1 MTDVH
6 RRPDGSPARLKLLI
20 WDNAWAPWADD
31 FAPAVDSAWGIE
43 ANAGDR
49 DWLAARIPEADALL
63 AVTIPSE
70 ALPLARNLKVF
81 LNPGAGL
88 LLDGPLSIPAG
99 CRAVNVYEHETAIAE
114 HVLLTML
121 LHATRLLQQVEAF
134 RAGTWECSGR
144 LGGVPHGEL
153 RGRTVGIFGYG
164 HIGQAVAAR
173 ARAFGMRIA
182 AVSRSG
188 SAGDVPADFLG
199 GPERLP
205 ELLRQ
210 SDYLVIATP
219 LTQDTRARIGRLEL
233 ALLPRGA
240 FLVNVARA
248 EIVREQDL
256 YDALVSGHLA
266 GAALDVWYQYP
277 AAGQPGYGSKLPF
290 HTLPNV
296 ICTPHSSAWTR
307 PMILRR
313 IAAMSDNLNRF
324 ARGEKLLRVVMEGA
338 WRP

>member
-1 MTDVH
+1 MTKAHTRSD
-6 RRPDGSPARLKLLI
+6 SSAARLKLLI
-20 WDNAWAPWADD
+20 WDHAWAPWAGD
-31 FAPAVDSAWGIE
+31 FASAVDSAWHIE
-43 ANAGDR
+43 ANPGDR
-49 DWLAARIPEADALL
+49 DWLAARIPAADALL
-63 AVTIPSE
+63 AVTIPPE
-70 ALPLARNLKVF
+70 ALPPARNLKLF

-88 LLDGPLSIPAG
+88 LLDGPLSIPTG
-99 CRAVNVYEHETAIAE
+99 CRVVNVYEHETAIAE

-121 LHATRLLQQVEAF
+121 LHATRLLQQAAAF
-134 RAGTWECSGR
+134 RAGRWESSGR
-144 LGGVPHGEL
+144 LGGEPHGEL

-182 AVSRSG
+182 AVSRSA
-188 SAGDVPADFLG
+188 SAAAVPADFLG
-199 GPERLP
+199 GPDRLT

-219 LTQDTRARIGRLEL
+219 LTGDTRGRIGGPEL

-248 EIVREQDL
+248 EIVREQEL
-256 YDALVSGHLA
+256 YDALASGHLG

-277 AAGQPGYGSKLPF
+277 AAGQQGYGSKLPF
-290 HTLPNV
+290 HNLPNV

-324 ARGEKLLRVVMEGA
+324 ARGEELRRVVMEGA